1 MKTDR
6 RARAGFTLIEVLVVV
21 AIIALLVASLLP
33 SLAKA
38 RLQAKRTMCLNNV
51 RSMEQAHWMYMTSN
65 GGFLIE
71 AALGHGSEADDLKIA
86 WITTL
91 QKIYRDKLIFHSPVD
106 DS

>member
-1 MKTDR
+1 MNTDR
-6 RARAGFTLIEVLVVV
+6 SKRPGFTLIEVLVVV
-21 AIIALLVASLLP
+21 AIIALLVAILLP

-38 RLQAKRTMCLNNV
+38 RLQARRTMCLNNI

-71 AALGHGSEADDLKIA
+71 AALGHGSESDDLKLA

-91 QKIYRDKLIFHSPVD
+91 QKIYKDKLLFHS
-106 DS
+106 